1 MMKRYLNTL
10 VSVISEILIQ
20 HVETLILTSMQIT
33 ELKLS
38 VDSLEKERD
47 FYFGKLRDIEILCQS
62 PEIEHLL
69 VCTLL
74 FSYFILWWA
83 NYFTRNSADY

>member
-1 MMKRYLNTL
+1 
-10 VSVISEILIQ
+10 
-20 HVETLILTSMQIT
+20 MQIT

-69 VCTLL
+69 VCNFL
-74 FSYFILWWA
+74 FSYFILWLV
-83 NYFTRNSADY
+83 NYFTRNSTDYQELKLTISFLFAGC